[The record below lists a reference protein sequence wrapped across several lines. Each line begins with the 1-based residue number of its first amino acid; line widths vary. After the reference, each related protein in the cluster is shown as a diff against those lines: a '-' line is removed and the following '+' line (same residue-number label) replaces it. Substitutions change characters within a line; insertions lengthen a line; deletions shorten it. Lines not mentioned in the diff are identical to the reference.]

1 VAGGGTTSGAG
12 AGAQAGTLANTGAGV
27 HQAAGGLPPAAA
39 GGVLAGLIALL
50 TAAWLKRREL
60 FGRSAR

>member
-1 VAGGGTTSGAG
+1 
-12 AGAQAGTLANTGAGV
+12 V
-27 HQAAGGLPPAAA
+27 HQATGGPAPAAA

>member
-1 VAGGGTTSGAG
+1 
-12 AGAQAGTLANTGAGV
+12 LANTGAGV
-27 HQAAGGLPPAAA
+27 HQAAGGPAPAAA